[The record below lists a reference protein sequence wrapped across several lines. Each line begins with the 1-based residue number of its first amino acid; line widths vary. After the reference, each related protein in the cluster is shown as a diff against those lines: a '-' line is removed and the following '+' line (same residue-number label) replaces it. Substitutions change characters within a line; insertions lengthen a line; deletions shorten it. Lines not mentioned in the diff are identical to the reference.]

1 MSEYLIA
8 ALASFL
14 SVDVLIGLL
23 VGVVGGMVIGVIP
36 GLGPSVGIALLLPI
50 SFSMSP
56 TAALVMMTAM
66 YTCGVYGGSITA
78 VLCHTPGTAAS
89 AATAADGYEMTKN
102 GKGMEAIS
110 VITIASVVGGVIGA
124 ICLILFAPALG
135 KISLMF
141 SSLEYFLVACFGMLV
156 VSGLTGENRAKGIF
170 SALLGLVIG
179 CVGMD
184 SISGVSRFTF
194 GQLWLE
200 DGLDSTPILIG
211 LFSITQVL
219 DLVQKLMKG
228 KGSTIVDDPSAGL
241 KGKRWEKGNT
251 KKLAPTMFKSSVIGA
266 FIGFIPA
273 AGCSIAAW
281 ISYSVAKRTSK
292 NPEEF
297 GKGSIVGITASE
309 AANNAACGGA
319 MIPLFTLG
327 IPGSPVTAIMYG
339 ALLMHGLQPGSD
351 LFTGEKAPT
360 TYAIFLGFLFA
371 NILMGVIGV
380 SMAKTMAKI
389 CLVPNSV
396 LVPLIVALASIGT
409 YALTNSMYEVVIM
422 LIFGVIGYFMKI
434 YGFEPAPL
442 VLGVVLADILE
453 SNFRRALIMAEFKG
467 GLVNYF
473 FSRPVSV
480 IIALVILG
488 FALVPVIKKM
498 ITKKMQ
504 NA

>member
-1 MSEYLIA
+1 MAEYLSL
-8 ALASFL
+8 ALSSFL
-14 SVDVLIGLL
+14 SIDVFLGLL
-23 VGVVGGMVIGVIP
+23 VGVVGGMIIGIIP

-66 YTCGVYGGSITA
+66 YTTGVYGGSITA

-89 AATAADGYEMTKN
+89 AATTLDGYEMTKK
-102 GKGMEAIS
+102 GRGMEAVS
-110 VITIASVVGGVIGA
+110 VVTIASVVGGIIGA

-135 KISLMF
+135 RISQMF
-141 SSLEYFLVACFGMLV
+141 SCLEYFLVACFGVLV
-156 VSGLTGENRAKGIF
+156 VAGLTGDNQAKGIF
-170 SALLGLVIG
+170 AALLGLLIG
-179 CVGMD
+179 CIGMD

-211 LFSITQVL
+211 LFSISQVL
-219 DLVQKLMKG
+219 ILVEKLMTG
-228 KGSTIVDDPSAGL
+228 TGATIVDDPAAAL
-241 KGKRWEKGNT
+241 KGKRWEKGNAGLLT
-251 KKLAPTMFKSSVIGA
+251 PTMLKSSVIGS

-281 ISYSVAKRTSK
+281 ISYGLSKRTSK
-292 NPEEF
+292 NPEEY
-297 GKGSIVGITASE
+297 GKGSIVGIAASE

-327 IPGSPVTAIMYG
+327 IPGSPVTAILYG

-351 LFTGEKAPT
+351 LFTGSKAPT

-371 NILMGVIGV
+371 NVLMGIIGV
-380 SMAKTMAKI
+380 SMARQMARV

-396 LVPLIVALASIGT
+396 LVPIIVALSCIGT
-409 YALTNSMYEVVIM
+409 YALSNSMYEVIIM
-422 LIFGVIGYFMKI
+422 LVVGLIGYLMKI

-453 SNFRRALIMAEFKG
+453 SNFRRTLIMAAPKG
-467 GLVNYF
+467 GLIPYF
-473 FSRPVSV
+473 FSRPIAIIILLV
-480 IIALVILG
+480 IIG
-488 FALVPVIKKM
+488 FAMVPVLKNVL
-498 ITKKMQ
+498 TKKQ
-504 NA
+504 KQ

>member
-1 MSEYLIA
+1 MFEYLSA
-8 ALASFL
+8 AMGSFL
-14 SVDVLIGLL
+14 SIEVLLGLL
-23 VGVVGGMVIGVIP
+23 VGVVGGMVIGIIP

-66 YTCGVYGGSITA
+66 YTTGVYGGSITA

-89 AATAADGYEMTKN
+89 AATTMDGYEMTKQ
-102 GKGMEAIS
+102 GRGMEAIS
-110 VITIASVVGGVIGA
+110 VVTVASVAGGVIGA

-141 SSLEYFLVACFGMLV
+141 SSLEYFLVACFGVLV
-156 VSGLTGENRAKGIF
+156 VAGLTGENQAKGIF
-170 SALLGLVIG
+170 AALLGLLIG

-211 LFSITQVL
+211 LFSISQVL
-219 DLVQKLMKG
+219 ILVKKLMDG
-228 KGSTIVDDPSAGL
+228 SGSTIAEDPAAGL
-241 KGKRWEKGNT
+241 TGKRWEKGNT
-251 KKLAPTMFKSSVIGA
+251 KKLAPTMARSSVIGA

-281 ISYSVAKRTSK
+281 ISYSIAKRTSK
-292 NPEEF
+292 HPETY
-297 GKGSIVGITASE
+297 GKGSVVGIAASE
-309 AANNAACGGA
+309 SANNAACGGA
-319 MIPLFTLG
+319 LIPLFTLG
-327 IPGSPVTAIMYG
+327 IPGSPVTAILYG

-351 LFTGEKAPT
+351 LFIGSKAPT

-371 NILMGVIGV
+371 NILMGIIGV
-380 SMAKTMAKI
+380 SMAKQMARI
-389 CLVPNSV
+389 CLVPNAV
-396 LVPLIVALASIGT
+396 LIPIIVALSCIGT
-409 YALTNSMYEVVIM
+409 YALSNSMYEVVIM
-422 LIFGVIGYFMKI
+422 LVFGLIGYLMKI

-453 SNFRRALIMAEFKG
+453 SNFRRTLIMAAPKG
-467 GLVNYF
+467 GFFAYF
-473 FSRPVSV
+473 MSRPIA
-480 IIALVILG
+480 IIIMAIIIL
-488 FALVPVIKKM
+488 FALVPVFKKVM
-498 ITKKMQ
+498 AKRT
-504 NA
+504 A